1 MDTRTAA
8 AATAAVG
15 LATSVGLWHLCS
27 THRGGGAVEE
37 EEEGA
42 IPTLTAEQAARLR
55 LRPRFEALSCIDK
68 ELGELQAAGADADIG
83 LEVEFLL
90 ERILKELERTD
101 AVDISSLAGSA
112 ADADVVR
119 GVRKSLVQGLT
130 QAERSLL
137 LLKAS
142 LVETQAEE

>member
-27 THRGGGAVEE
+27 TRGVVVEE

-68 ELGELQAAGADADIG
+68 ELCELQAAGADADIG

-130 QAERSLL
+130 QAERALL
-137 LLKAS
+137 ALKAS
-142 LVETQAEE
+142 LAEQTPAEE